1 MRAFVMCLAVALS
14 FLIDTIIFTRLNFF
28 GIRPDTLLILVVI
41 FAILGGA
48 SRGVIAGV
56 AGGLAVD
63 IMFGVYIGLTSLMY
77 LIIGVLAGIFYKRYY
92 ANNILLPAFVVAAG
106 VIIKESLT
114 GLFLMLVGSE
124 FNFAL
129 MLVRY
134 IVPSALM
141 TAGISIPL
149 FLLFRYLFARQ
160 TKRRARYE

>member
-1 MRAFVMCLAVALS
+1 MRAFVMCAAVALS
-14 FLIDTIIFTRLNFF
+14 FLIDTIVFTRLSFF
-28 GIRPDTLLILVVI
+28 GIRPDTLLILVAI
-41 FAILGGA
+41 FSILGGA

-63 IMFGVYIGLTSLMY
+63 ILFGVYIGLTSLLY
-77 LIIGVLAGIFYKRYY
+77 LIVGVLAGIFYKRYY
-92 ANNILLPAFVVAAG
+92 ANNILLPAIVVGAG

-114 GLFLMLVGSE
+114 GLFLMLIGSE

-134 IVPSALM
+134 VAPTALM

-160 TKRRARYE
+160 TKRGARYE

>member
-1 MRAFVMCLAVALS
+1 MRHKGKAWLVI
-14 FLIDTIIFTRLNFF
+14 LICC
-28 GIRPDTLLILVVI
+28 TLLNIGLDVLFVAV
-41 FAILGGA
+41 FHWD
-48 SRGVIAGV
+48 VAGV

-63 IMFGVYIGLTSLMY
+63 ILFGVYIGLTPLMY
-77 LIIGVLAGIFYKRYY
+77 LVVGVLAGIFYKRYY
-92 ANNILLPAFVVAAG
+92 ANNILLPAFVVGAG

-134 IVPSALM
+134 VLPAALM

-160 TKRRARYE
+160 TKRGARYE

>member
-41 FAILGGA
+41 FSILGGA

-63 IMFGVYIGLTSLMY
+63 ILFGVYIGLTSLMY
-77 LIIGVLAGIFYKRYY
+77 LIVGVLAGIFYKRYY
-92 ANNILLPAFVVAAG
+92 ANNILLPAFVVGAG

-114 GLFLMLVGSE
+114 GLFLMLLGSE

-134 IVPSALM
+134 VAPTALM

>member
-14 FLIDTIIFTRLNFF
+14 FLIDTIIFTRLSFF
-28 GIRPDTLLILVVI
+28 GIRPDTLLMLVVI
-41 FAILGGA
+41 FSILGGA

-63 IMFGVYIGLTSLMY
+63 ILFGVYIGLTSLLY
-77 LIIGVLAGIFYKRYY
+77 LIVGVLAGIFYKRYY
-92 ANNILLPAFVVAAG
+92 ANNILLPALVVGAG

-114 GLFLMLVGSE
+114 GLFLMLVGSG

-129 MLVRY
+129 MMVRY
-134 IVPSALM
+134 IVPAALM

-160 TKRRARYE
+160 TKRGARYE

>member
-41 FAILGGA
+41 FSILGGA

-63 IMFGVYIGLTSLMY
+63 ILFGVYIGLTSLMY
-77 LIIGVLAGIFYKRYY
+77 LIVGVLAGIFYKRYY
-92 ANNILLPAFVVAAG
+92 ANNILLPAFVVGAG
-106 VIIKESLT
+106 VIMKESLT
-114 GLFLMLVGSE
+114 GLFLMLLGSE

-134 IVPSALM
+134 VAPTALM

>member
-1 MRAFVMCLAVALS
+1 MCLAVALS
-14 FLIDTIIFTRLNFF
+14 FLVDTIIFTRLSFF

-41 FAILGGA
+41 FSILGGA

-63 IMFGVYIGLTSLMY
+63 ILFGVYIGLTSLMY
-77 LIIGVLAGIFYKRYY
+77 LIVGVLAGIFYKRYY
-92 ANNILLPAFVVAAG
+92 ANNILLPAFVVGAG
-106 VIIKESLT
+106 VIIKETLT

-134 IVPSALM
+134 VVPAALM